1 MSPEFPLRVI
11 FDDGECVTV
20 RSPEELMETF
30 ESIDSEDARVWVR
43 DGLDRN
49 VRLRMRGGR
58 VEVLEV

>member
-20 RSPEELMETF
+20 RSVEELMETF
-30 ESIDSEDARVWVR
+30 ESIDSEDGRVWVR
-43 DGLDRN
+43 DGLDRS
-49 VRLRMRGGR
+49 VRLRMRGGW